1 MNNRV
6 IFYIEHRGQDWI
18 FHWMVYVISG
28 LRYVNTNLSR
38 NGNGCNWGS
47 LRASNVNIGKEQ
59 NVDLYDPLN
68 VKPPFYICFKNVKK
82 FLDFQKETLDLI
94 KDEFIVLM
102 ESDIKFDDIIIF
114 NYGEK
119 ILDNPYH
126 ISLDGYKFIKNLFLP
141 KINLATSKHKNKKYY
156 LSRSKSHL
164 LDANRND
171 SNARNGAN
179 ARRRQIL
186 NEIELSEKLKEFGIE
201 TIFLE
206 DYQIKEK
213 IDIFNNSDLI
223 ISPNSGGLTF
233 TIFSTENTKIIEINV
248 ENPNQI
254 SHQYKDQCH
263 AFNVPYYKYTTQ
275 KIDED
280 DNMMIDIKDFC
291 NFINNIK

>member
-6 IFYIEHRGQDWI
+6 IFYVENRGKDWI
-18 FHWMVYVISG
+18 FHWMIYVIAG
-28 LRYVNTNLSR
+28 LRYINTNLSR

-47 LRASNVNIGKEQ
+47 LWAPNINTEKER
-59 NVDLYDPLN
+59 NIHLYDPSKVN
-68 VKPPFYICFKNVKK
+68 PPFYICFKNAEK
-82 FLDFQKETLDLI
+82 FLDFQNQTLDLI
-94 KDEFIVLM
+94 KDEFSLVM
-102 ESDIKFDDIIIF
+102 ESDIKPDDIVVF

-126 ISLDGYKFIKNLFLP
+126 ISLDGYKFIKNLFLS
-141 KINLATSKHKNKKYY
+141 KVNLENSKHKNKKYY

-171 SNARNGAN
+171 SNAR
-179 ARRRQIL
+179 RRQIL
-186 NEIELSEKLKEFGIE
+186 NEIELSQKLKEFGIE

-206 DYQIKEK
+206 DYEIKEK

-254 SHQYKDQCH
+254 SHQYRDQCH
-263 AFNVPYYKYTTQ
+263 ALNIPYYKYTTQ
-275 KIDED
+275 KLDGD
-280 DNMMIDIKDFC
+280 DNMTIDVKDFC
-291 NFINNIK
+291 YFINNIK

>member
-18 FHWMVYVISG
+18 FHWMIYVISG
-28 LRYVNTNLSR
+28 LRYINTNLSR

-47 LRASNVNIGKEQ
+47 LWAPNVNIGKEQ
-59 NVDLYDPLN
+59 NIHLYDPSKVNL
-68 VKPPFYICFKNVKK
+68 PFYICFRNAEK

-94 KDEFIVLM
+94 NDKFIVLM
-102 ESDIKFDDIIIF
+102 ESDIKPDDIVIF

-141 KINLATSKHKNKKYY
+141 KINLENSKHKNKKYY
-156 LSRSKSHL
+156 LSRSRSHL
-164 LDANRND
+164 LNANKND
-171 SNARNGAN
+171 SNSK
-179 ARRRQIL
+179 RRQIL

-213 IDIFNNSDLI
+213 IDIFHNSELI

-233 TIFSTENTKIIEINV
+233 TMFSTENTKIIEINV

-254 SHQYKDQCH
+254 SHQ
-263 AFNVPYYKYTTQ
+263 
-275 KIDED
+275 
-280 DNMMIDIKDFC
+280 
-291 NFINNIK
+291 

>member
-18 FHWMVYVISG
+18 FHWMIYVISG
-28 LRYVNTNLSR
+28 LRYINTNLSR

-47 LRASNVNIGKEQ
+47 LWAPNVNIGKEQ
-59 NVDLYDPLN
+59 NIHLYDPSKVNL
-68 VKPPFYICFKNVKK
+68 PFYICFRNAEK

-94 KDEFIVLM
+94 NDKFIVLM
-102 ESDIKFDDIIIF
+102 ESDIKPDDIVIF

-141 KINLATSKHKNKKYY
+141 KINLENSKHKNKKYY
-156 LSRSKSHL
+156 LSRSRSHL
-164 LDANRND
+164 LDANKND
-171 SNARNGAN
+171 SNSK
-179 ARRRQIL
+179 RRQIL
-186 NEIELSEKLKEFGIE
+186 NEIELSEKLKEVGIE

-213 IDIFNNSDLI
+213 IDIFHNSELI
-223 ISPNSGGLTF
+223 ISPNSGALTF
-233 TIFSTENTKIIEINV
+233 TMFSTENTKIIEINV

-254 SHQYKDQCH
+254 SHQYRDQCN
-263 AFNVPYYKYTTQ
+263 ALNIPYYKYTTQ
-275 KIDED
+275 KLDGN
-280 DNMMIDIKDFC
+280 DNMMIDVKDFC
-291 NFINNIK
+291 NFINEDL

>member
-6 IFYIEHRGQDWI
+6 IFYVENRGKDWI
-18 FHWMVYVISG
+18 FHWMIYVISG
-28 LRYVNTNLSR
+28 LRYINTNLSR

-47 LRASNVNIGKEQ
+47 LWASNINTGKEQ
-59 NVDLYDPLN
+59 NINLYDQSKVN
-68 VKPPFYICFKNVKK
+68 PPFYICFKNAEK
-82 FLDFQKETLDLI
+82 FLDFQKQTLDLI
-94 KDEFIVLM
+94 KDEFNLVM
-102 ESDIKFDDIIIF
+102 ESDIKPDDIVVF

-119 ILDNPYH
+119 ILDDPYH
-126 ISLDGYKFIKNLFLP
+126 ISLDGYKFIKNLFLS
-141 KINLATSKHKNKKYY
+141 KINLENSKHKNKKYY

-171 SNARNGAN
+171 SNAR
-179 ARRRQIL
+179 RRQIS
-186 NEIELSEKLKEFGIE
+186 NEVELSQKLKELGIE

-206 DYQIKEK
+206 DYEIKEK

-248 ENPNQI
+248 HNPNQI
-254 SHQYKDQCH
+254 SHQYRDQCN
-263 AFNVPYYKYTTQ
+263 ALNVPYYKYTTQ
-275 KIDED
+275 KLDGD
-280 DNMMIDIKDFC
+280 DNMNIDAKDFC

>member
-6 IFYIEHRGQDWI
+6 IFYIENRGRDWI
-18 FHWMVYVISG
+18 FHWMIYAIAG
-28 LRYVNTNLSR
+28 LRYINTNLSR

-47 LRASNVNIGKEQ
+47 LWASNINTGKEQ
-59 NVDLYDPLN
+59 NIHLYDSSKVN
-68 VKPPFYICFKNVKK
+68 PPFYICFKNTEK

-94 KDEFIVLM
+94 KDEFILIM
-102 ESDIKFDDIIIF
+102 EADIKADDIVVF

-126 ISLDGYKFIKNLFLP
+126 ISLDGYKFIKNLFLS
-141 KINLATSKHKNKKYY
+141 KINIENSKHKNKKYY
-156 LSRSKSHL
+156 LSRSRSHL

-171 SNARNGAN
+171 SNAR
-179 ARRRQIL
+179 RRQIS
-186 NEIELSEKLKEFGIE
+186 NEIELSEKLKELGIE

-248 ENPNQI
+248 DNPNQI
-254 SHQYKDQCH
+254 SHQYRDQCH
-263 AFNVPYYKYTTQ
+263 ALNVPYYKYTTQ
-275 KIDED
+275 KLDSD
-280 DNMMIDIKDFC
+280 DNMTIDVKDFC
-291 NFINNIK
+291 NFINENL

>member
-6 IFYIEHRGQDWI
+6 IFYVENRGKDWI
-18 FHWMVYVISG
+18 FHWMIYVIAG
-28 LRYVNTNLSR
+28 LRYINTNLSR

-47 LRASNVNIGKEQ
+47 LWASNINTGKEQ
-59 NVDLYDPLN
+59 NIHLYDQLKVN
-68 VKPPFYICFKNVKK
+68 PPFYICFKNAEK
-82 FLDFQKETLDLI
+82 FLDFQKQTLDLI
-94 KDEFIVLM
+94 KDEFNLVM
-102 ESDIKFDDIIIF
+102 ESDIKPDDIVVF

-119 ILDNPYH
+119 ILDDPYH
-126 ISLDGYKFIKNLFLP
+126 ISLDGYKFIKNLFLS
-141 KINLATSKHKNKKYY
+141 KINLENSKHKNKKYY

-171 SNARNGAN
+171 SNAR
-179 ARRRQIL
+179 RRQIS
-186 NEIELSEKLKEFGIE
+186 NEVELSQKLKELGIE

-206 DYQIKEK
+206 DYEIKEK

-248 ENPNQI
+248 DNPNQI
-254 SHQYKDQCH
+254 SHQYRDQCN
-263 AFNVPYYKYTTQ
+263 ALNVPYYKYTTQ
-275 KIDED
+275 KLDGD
-280 DNMMIDIKDFC
+280 DNMTIDAKDFC